1 MCVLLC
7 GATSH
12 TWAISYQN
20 FEKTV
25 ASLLLVKMKKT
36 TTLFWNVRTTYPLIH
51 RVVSQ
56 KNRCLSYIASN
67 TQKLAKSCV
76 FPQGSNYR
84 CELWGTLS

>member
-36 TTLFWNVRTTYPLIH
+36 TTLF
-51 RVVSQ
+51 
-56 KNRCLSYIASN
+56 
-67 TQKLAKSCV
+67 
-76 FPQGSNYR
+76 
-84 CELWGTLS
+84 